1 MCLLTPNC
9 LAISWAVYP
18 EGMAHLELVKVKRVS
33 SFRKMSIGTW
43 RDAYDP
49 SVYGTLKLR
58 MDAAMD
64 YLQRFREATGI
75 RLTVS
80 HLMAFAMARAL
91 ERMPDA
97 NAILR
102 WHRIYRRKKISV
114 FFQVAM
120 EDEDGTMDLTG
131 ATLHECDQMSLKE
144 IAQTFERKVDRARKK
159 EDKEVQRTRG
169 GFRFVPFWMMGWV
182 LRMISFIQYTLNIAL
197 PGTPKDMFGS
207 VMITNVGSLGL
218 DTAYVPLVP
227 FSRVPMLL
235 AVGAVHEEAVV
246 EDGKV
251 VPGKVMRIN
260 ATFDHRFIDGV
271 HAAIMSK
278 TIRECFSNPDESF
291 GEIQPSAEV

>member
-1 MCLLTPNC
+1 
-9 LAISWAVYP
+9 
-18 EGMAHLELVKVKRVS
+18 MAHLELVKVKRVS
-33 SFRKMSIGTW
+33 TFRKMSLGTW

-49 SVYGTLKLR
+49 SVYGTLKIR
-58 MDAAMD
+58 MDAAME
-64 YLQRFREATGI
+64 YLSRFREATGI

-80 HLMAFAMARAL
+80 HLMAFAVARAL

-102 WHRIYRRKKISV
+102 FNRIYQRKKITV

-131 ATLHECDQMSLKE
+131 ATLHECDKMSLKE
-144 IAQTFERKVDRARKK
+144 IAETFQRKVERARKK
-159 EDKEVQRTRG
+159 QDAAMERTRS
-169 GFRFVPFWMMGWV
+169 GFRFVPFWMMGFV
-182 LRMISFIQYTLNIAL
+182 LRLISFIQYGLNIAL
-197 PGTPKDMFGS
+197 PGTPKDVFGS

-235 AVGAVHEEAVV
+235 AIGAVHDEPIIEEGAVV
-246 EDGKV
+246 PAKI
-251 VPGKVMRIN
+251 MRIN

-278 TIRECFSNPDESF
+278 TIRECFANPDATF
-291 GEIQPSAEV
+291 GAVPS